1 MGYDV
6 KKLWKGNRL
15 QIRYPVIYGG
25 DSTRPSGEP
34 FVLGVQGA
42 LGRKQKPQCV
52 HISNVHA
59 DLLPTDVYSG
69 MYARVTVNF
78 FPYDASGNRG
88 VGCGLGNVCKTRDGE
103 PLGSRANAVRQRTPV
118 RFRSWC
124 GRHWCPSPAINS
136 WTRTFPPSRRVWLR
150 GLRAR
155 NGSCRFSA
163 RTTRSTRQPQS
174 RTRECITKDEV
185 NYIKLRSLGRAGFMI
200 GYDPIRK
207 LPSVTVQELADLEE
221 QTIEYL
227 L

>member
-1 MGYDV
+1 M
-6 KKLWKGNRL
+6 
-15 QIRYPVIYGG
+15 
-25 DSTRPSGEP
+25 
-34 FVLGVQGA
+34 QGA
-42 LGRKQKPQCV
+42 LGHKQKQQCV

-69 MYARVTVNF
+69 MYARMTVNF

-88 VGCGLGNVCKTRDGE
+88 VGFGLGNVYKTRDGE

-185 NYIKLRSLGRAGFMI
+185 NYIKLRSLERAGFTI

-207 LPSVTVQELADLEE
+207 LPSVTVQELAGLEE

-227 L
+227 LRYQYGEDLVKKPAEAMQE